1 MTVIML
7 DVYFLIV
14 FVFGPFRNILFSVIP
29 FTKIPVSESTQS
41 MSVMELI
48 MLSLMLVTSIFI
60 LVTKP
65 FKSYSKPSARAFR
78 NESKKLVA
86 QTQTVSK
93 RQESMLYMVTMLTK
107 LSNAEFEV
115 LLEMYKGLKYKKVTI
130 VTVVSLR
137 YTPIGRLFCY

>member
-78 NESKKLVA
+78 NE
-86 QTQTVSK
+86 
-93 RQESMLYMVTMLTK
+93 
-107 LSNAEFEV
+107 
-115 LLEMYKGLKYKKVTI
+115 
-130 VTVVSLR
+130 
-137 YTPIGRLFCY
+137 

>member
-1 MTVIML
+1 
-7 DVYFLIV
+7 
-14 FVFGPFRNILFSVIP
+14 
-29 FTKIPVSESTQS
+29 
-41 MSVMELI
+41 MELI

-93 RQESMLYMVTMLTK
+93 RQESMLYMVTMLTR
-107 LSNAEFEV
+107 LSNSEFEV